1 MKRSLAS
8 TLGRMARQMG
18 YADNANGL
26 YKTLILV
33 VAAKCDAVGIGRWTR
48 CKSRSRRAGGFF
60 TPVDRAQGRSS
71 MTRTGRFDAEI
82 PGRETSGAVF
92 AALRSLIAPARR
104 SLGRIAF
111 IGPEAPFLA
120 TIRTDI
126 EPAFQG
132 GTCRRRSRGDQGKA
146 IPMLMKVQ
154 LRTLP
159 TQVAAVLVRR
169 IADGEFHD
177 GRAPSELQISV
188 EFGVSRA
195 VAREALK
202 ILSSLDMV
210 EIAQGRRVTLR
221 PIAEWDYLSPL
232 LIEWLPQAQVRE
244 LLLELHDARLIFE
257 PPTAARAARSLTNED
272 LTRLRRLL
280 DAMVSNEEDPDAY
293 LQLDLEFHMEICRAT
308 RNRILDRFMYAS
320 RWWQTA
326 SRRIS
331 NQAPH
336 ALPTATEQHR
346 AVYEALAARDP
357 KRAEAAMRRHLENNT
372 VAAVIGETAE
382 AH

>member
-1 MKRSLAS
+1 
-8 TLGRMARQMG
+8 
-18 YADNANGL
+18 
-26 YKTLILV
+26 
-33 VAAKCDAVGIGRWTR
+33 
-48 CKSRSRRAGGFF
+48 
-60 TPVDRAQGRSS
+60 
-71 MTRTGRFDAEI
+71 
-82 PGRETSGAVF
+82 
-92 AALRSLIAPARR
+92 
-104 SLGRIAF
+104 
-111 IGPEAPFLA
+111 
-120 TIRTDI
+120 
-126 EPAFQG
+126 
-132 GTCRRRSRGDQGKA
+132 
-146 IPMLMKVQ
+146 MKVQ

-169 IADGEFHD
+169 IANGEFLD
-177 GRAPSELQISV
+177 GLAPSELQISV

-257 PPTAARAARSLTNED
+257 PPIAARAARSLTNDD
-272 LTRLRRLL
+272 LTRLRQLL
-280 DAMVSNEEDPDAY
+280 DAMVKHEEDPHGY
-293 LQLDLEFHMEICRAT
+293 LRLDLEFHMEICRAT
-308 RNRILDRFMYAS
+308 RNRILDRFMYSS
-320 RWWQTA
+320 RWWQSA

-372 VAAVIGETAE
+372 VVTMIDEAAE
-382 AH
+382 AQ

>member
-1 MKRSLAS
+1 
-8 TLGRMARQMG
+8 
-18 YADNANGL
+18 
-26 YKTLILV
+26 
-33 VAAKCDAVGIGRWTR
+33 
-48 CKSRSRRAGGFF
+48 
-60 TPVDRAQGRSS
+60 
-71 MTRTGRFDAEI
+71 
-82 PGRETSGAVF
+82 
-92 AALRSLIAPARR
+92 
-104 SLGRIAF
+104 
-111 IGPEAPFLA
+111 
-120 TIRTDI
+120 
-126 EPAFQG
+126 
-132 GTCRRRSRGDQGKA
+132 
-146 IPMLMKVQ
+146 MLMKVQ

>member
-1 MKRSLAS
+1 M
-8 TLGRMARQMG
+8 
-18 YADNANGL
+18 
-26 YKTLILV
+26 
-33 VAAKCDAVGIGRWTR
+33 
-48 CKSRSRRAGGFF
+48 
-60 TPVDRAQGRSS
+60 
-71 MTRTGRFDAEI
+71 
-82 PGRETSGAVF
+82 
-92 AALRSLIAPARR
+92 
-104 SLGRIAF
+104 
-111 IGPEAPFLA
+111 
-120 TIRTDI
+120 
-126 EPAFQG
+126 
-132 GTCRRRSRGDQGKA
+132 
-146 IPMLMKVQ
+146 PMSVR

-169 IADGEFHD
+169 IANGEFHD

-257 PPTAARAARSLTNED
+257 PPTAARAARSLTNQD
-272 LTRLRRLL
+272 LARLRRLL
-280 DAMVSNEEDPDAY
+280 DAMGNNEEDPDAY

-336 ALPTATEQHR
+336 ALPIATEQHR
-346 AVYEALAARDP
+346 AIYEALAARDP
-357 KRAEAAMRRHLENNT
+357 KRAEAAMRRHLEKNT
-372 VAAVIGETAE
+372 VGAMIGEAAE
-382 AH
+382 VQ